1 MGLPPRSARE
11 ELAGATELWHAGEIQ
26 PPEFDAW
33 VERARSSFARINGV
47 DAATVAIGANVSSF
61 VGLVAGSL
69 PRGARV
75 VGYRGEFSSLLFPF
89 MARGDLDVHLVELE
103 ELAGAVDARTALA
116 VVSAAQSS
124 DGRLAALD
132 DITATGVRTLVDTTQ
147 ATGWLAL
154 DASRF
159 DYTACAAYKWLLS
172 PRGTAFMT
180 VRPER
185 MDELIPAAAGWYAG
199 ELPWES
205 VYGPEMHLAAGARRF
220 DLSPSWLSWV
230 GTAPALEY
238 LEHTGIDAVRAHDV
252 GLADALRD
260 AWTCRPRVGDRVRG
274 PPRRRRAAG
283 RGGHRRGG
291 ARRPRPGGLPPVQHR
306 LRRGRRGG
314 GAGLAQRVGLAG
326 RGSTRSR
333 WVHITSCQAPCL
345 KPILR

>member
-1 MGLPPRSARE
+1 MHASDFLGGPGYLNSASVGLPPRSARE
-11 ELAGATELWHAGEIQ
+11 ELAGATERWHKGRIQ
-26 PPEFDAW
+26 PPEFDQW

-47 DAATVAIGANVSSF
+47 DPATVAIGANVSSF

-132 DITATGVRTLVDTTQ
+132 DIAATGARTLVDTTQ
-147 ATGWLAL
+147 AAGWLAL

-159 DYTACAAYKWLLS
+159 DYTVCAAYKWLLS

-185 MDELIPAAAGWYAG
+185 MDELVPAAAGWYAG

-205 VYGPEMHLAAGARRF
+205 VYGPEMRLAAGARRF

-238 LEHTGIDAVRAHDV
+238 LEHTGIEAVHAHDV
-252 GLADALRD
+252 GLADALRERLHMPPAGSAIVSVD
-260 AWTCRPRVGDRVRG
+260 RPGAAERLAEAGIVAAVRDGRARVGFHLYNTASDVDAVV
-274 PPRRRRAAG
+274 AALG
-283 RGGHRRGG
+283 
-291 ARRPRPGGLPPVQHR
+291 
-306 LRRGRRGG
+306 
-314 GAGLAQRVGLAG
+314 
-326 RGSTRSR
+326 
-333 WVHITSCQAPCL
+333 
-345 KPILR
+345 